1 MDLKEIAEDIKVK
14 GNNEKIILIYAFN
27 GVGKTQLSVEYKN
40 ITKNGTQHT
49 GVYYN
54 AYSEDLFQWDNDPEN
69 KNTGIK
75 LKIVHSN
82 LNKYHSFIIEDQQKL
97 KENLDKY
104 FVRYYFNLNYDE
116 NDYSQKGIESI
127 SFYSDKEMQNEIK
140 ISRGEERIF
149 VWCFFLTLF
158 DVSSWSEEQNAHFFI
173 DDPVSSLDE
182 HNIHITAS
190 TIMDVI
196 KNNVDKINLIITT
209 HHIGLFSILIDRLT
223 KASGSEK
230 YKHLTKTYILNRDI
244 KGEIMLSDYGKDVF
258 LYHLHLY
265 KIINDNVAVA
275 QSKKKPLYSYNF
287 VLLRQLL
294 ENIASFLGKSGV
306 FSFALSRIGV
316 DNANEVAEVINE
328 ESHKDVFYYQT
339 GLMSPEQMRL
349 FLNVLDKIDTK
360 FKFSV

>member
-1 MDLKEIAEDIKVK
+1 MDLKEIAEEIKAK
-14 GNNEKIILIYAFN
+14 GNNEKITLIYAFN

-40 ITKNGTQHT
+40 ITKKGTQHT

-69 KNTGIK
+69 KNTGIRLKVVYSK
-75 LKIVHSN
+75 LNQH
-82 LNKYHSFIIEDQQKL
+82 HSFIIEDPQKL
-97 KENLDKY
+97 KEKLDKY
-104 FVRYYFNLNYDE
+104 LVRYYFKLNYDE
-116 NDYSQKGIESI
+116 NDYSKKGIESI
-127 SFYSDKEMQNEIK
+127 SFYSDEEMNNEIK

-158 DVSSWSEEQNAHFFI
+158 DVSNLADEQDAHFFI

-196 KNNVDKINLIITT
+196 ENNFDKKKLIITT
-209 HHIGLFSILIDRLT
+209 HHVGLFSILIDRLT
-223 KASGSEK
+223 KASGSERF
-230 YKHLTKTYILNRDI
+230 KHLTKTYILNRDV
-244 KGEIMLSDYGKDVF
+244 KGEIMLSNYGKDVF

-265 KIINDNVAVA
+265 KIIKDNVAVA
-275 QSKKKPLYSYNF
+275 QSKKIPLDSFNF

-306 FSFALSRIGV
+306 FSLALSRIGV
-316 DNANEVAEVINE
+316 DNSNEVAEVINE

-339 GLMSPEQMRL
+339 GLMSPKQMKL
-349 FLNVLDKIDTK
+349 FLDVLDKIDKK

>member
-1 MDLKEIAEDIKVK
+1 MELKEIAKKIK
-14 GNNEKIILIYAFN
+14 EADERIILIYAFN
-27 GVGKTQLSVEYKN
+27 GIGKTQLSVEYKD
-40 ITKNGTQHT
+40 ITKNEGSHT

-69 KNTGIK
+69 KKTGIR
-75 LKIVHSN
+75 LNIVHSS
-82 LNKYHSFIIEDQQKL
+82 LNKQHSYIIEDSQKL
-97 KENLDKY
+97 KENLDRY
-104 FVRYYFNLNYDE
+104 FVRYYFKLNYDE
-116 NDYSQKGIESI
+116 NDYSEKGIESI
-127 SFYSDKEMQNEIK
+127 SFYSDKEMQHEIK

-158 DVSSWSEEQNAHFFI
+158 DVSSLADEQDAHFFI

-190 TIMDVI
+190 TIMDLI
-196 KNNVDKINLIITT
+196 RNNFDKKKLIITT
-209 HHIGLFSILIDRLT
+209 HHVGLFSILIDRLR

-230 YKHLTKTYILNRDI
+230 FKHLTKSYILGIDS
-244 KGEIMLSDYGKDVF
+244 KGETILSEYKNDVF

-265 KIINDNVAVA
+265 KMISDNIA
-275 QSKKKPLYSYNF
+275 QSNNGVLDSYNF

-294 ENIASFLGKSGV
+294 ENIASFLGKSGS
-306 FSFALSRIGV
+306 FSFALSRIGM

-328 ESHKDVFYYQT
+328 QSHKDVYYYQT

-349 FLNVLDKIDTK
+349 FVDVFGHIKSKYNFHI
-360 FKFSV
+360 

>member
-1 MDLKEIAEDIKVK
+1 MELKEIAKKIKEA
-14 GNNEKIILIYAFN
+14 NERIILIYAFN
-27 GVGKTQLSVEYKN
+27 GIGKTQLSVEYKD
-40 ITKNGTQHT
+40 ITKIEESHT

-69 KNTGIK
+69 KKTGIR
-75 LKIVHSN
+75 LNIVHSS
-82 LNKYHSFIIEDQQKL
+82 LNKQHSYIIEDPQKL
-97 KENLDKY
+97 KENLDRY
-104 FVRYYFNLNYDE
+104 FVRYYFKLNYDK
-116 NDYSQKGIESI
+116 NDYSEKGIESI
-127 SFYSDKEMQNEIK
+127 SFYSDKEMQHEIK

-158 DVSSWSEEQNAHFFI
+158 DVSSLADEQDAHFFI

-196 KNNVDKINLIITT
+196 RDNFDKKKLIITT
-209 HHIGLFSILIDRLT
+209 HHVGLFSILIDRLR

-230 YKHLTKTYILNRDI
+230 FKNLTKTYILGIDS
-244 KGEIMLSDYGKDVF
+244 KGETILSEYNHDVF

-265 KIINDNVAVA
+265 KMISDNIA
-275 QSKKKPLYSYNF
+275 QSNNGVLDSYNF

-294 ENIASFLGKSGV
+294 ENIASFLGKSGS
-306 FSFALSRIGV
+306 FSFALSRIGM

-328 ESHKDVFYYQT
+328 QSHKDVYYYQT

-349 FLNVLDKIDTK
+349 FIDVFDKITNTYR
-360 FKFSV
+360 FHI

>member
-1 MDLKEIAEDIKVK
+1 MELKEIARKIK
-14 GNNEKIILIYAFN
+14 EADERIILIYAFN
-27 GVGKTQLSVEYKN
+27 GIGKTQLSVEYKD
-40 ITKNGTQHT
+40 ITKIEERHT

-69 KNTGIK
+69 KKTGIR
-75 LKIVHSN
+75 LNVVYSS
-82 LNKYHSFIIEDQQKL
+82 LNKQHSYIIENPQKL
-97 KENLDKY
+97 KENLDRYFVKY
-104 FVRYYFNLNYDE
+104 FFKLNYDE
-116 NDYSQKGIESI
+116 NDYSEKGIESI
-127 SFYSDKEMQNEIK
+127 SFYSDKEMQHEIK

-158 DVSSWSEEQNAHFFI
+158 DVSSWADEQDAHFFI

-190 TIMDVI
+190 TIMDI
-196 KNNVDKINLIITT
+196 IRDNFDKKKMIITT
-209 HHIGLFSILIDRLT
+209 HHVGLFSILIDRLR
-223 KASGSEK
+223 KASGSDK
-230 YKHLTKTYILNRDI
+230 FKNLTKTYILGIDS
-244 KGEIMLSDYGKDVF
+244 KGEKILSEYNHDVF

-265 KIINDNVAVA
+265 KMISDNIA
-275 QSKKKPLYSYNF
+275 QSNNGVLDSYNF

-294 ENIASFLGKSGV
+294 ENIASFFGKSGS

-328 ESHKDVFYYQT
+328 QSHKDVYYYQT

-349 FLNVLDKIDTK
+349 FVDVFEHIKNTYRFHI
-360 FKFSV
+360 

>member
-1 MDLKEIAEDIKVK
+1 MDLKEIAEEIKAK
-14 GNNEKIILIYAFN
+14 GNNEKITLIYAFN

-69 KNTGIK
+69 KNTGIR
-75 LKIVHSN
+75 LNIVHSS
-82 LNKYHSFIIEDQQKL
+82 LNRQHSYIIEDPQKL

-104 FVRYYFNLNYDE
+104 FVRYYFKLNYDE
-116 NDYSQKGIESI
+116 NDYSEKGIESI
-127 SFYSDKEMQNEIK
+127 SFYSDKEMQHEIK

-158 DVSSWSEEQNAHFFI
+158 DVSSWAEEQNAHFFI

-190 TIMDVI
+190 TIMEVI
-196 KNNVDKINLIITT
+196 RDNFDKKKLIITT
-209 HHIGLFSILIDRLT
+209 HHVGLFSILIDRLRKPNSKYKNLT
-223 KASGSEK
+223 KA
-230 YKHLTKTYILNRDI
+230 YILGKDS
-244 KGEIMLSDYGKDVF
+244 KGETILSEYNHDVF

-265 KIINDNVAVA
+265 KMISDNIA
-275 QSKKKPLYSYNF
+275 QSNNGVLDSYNF

-294 ENIASFLGKSGV
+294 ENISSFLGESGS
-306 FSFALSRIGV
+306 FGFALSRIGV
-316 DNANEVAEVINE
+316 DNVDEAAQVINE
-328 ESHKDVFYYQT
+328 QSHKDVYYYQT
-339 GLMSPEQMRL
+339 GLMSPEQRRL
-349 FLNVLDKIDTK
+349 FVDVFEQIKK
-360 FKFSV
+360 AFKFHI